1 MPTDIETRRL
11 NDHTNVSAANYD
23 EELILDS
30 STYGTR
36 NITIENLTNQILGDN
51 NISAIGDGTPTGAIV
66 ELDEK
71 ATRTD
76 DKMGNTSIAGYADGT
91 VTGILAN
98 FATVDVLI
106 PANGWSNVAPYT
118 NTTRVNGVTALDKII
133 CIGYVPSD
141 TPSQNILISHAASKV
156 DYGVTGENTITWYA
170 LELKP
175 DIDFRL
181 TIMKGY

>member
-1 MPTDIETRRL
+1 MPVDIETKRL
-11 NDHTNVSAANYD
+11 NDHANVSEANYD

-76 DKMGNTSIAGYADGT
+76 DKMGSTNISGYGDGT

-98 FATVDVLI
+98 FATQEVAV
-106 PANGWSNVAPYT
+106 PANGWSNVAPFS
-118 NTTRVNGVTALDKII
+118 NTVRVNGVTALDKII
-133 CIGYVPSD
+133 CVGYTPSD
-141 TPSQNILISHAASKV
+141 NPSTNVLLSHAASKI
-156 DYGVTGENTITWYA
+156 DYGITGENTITWYA

-175 DIDFRL
+175 DIDVTL
-181 TIMKGY
+181 VIMRGY

>member
-11 NDHTNVSAANYD
+11 NDHTNISEANYD

-36 NITIENLTNQILGDN
+36 NITVQNLTTQILGNN
-51 NISAIGDGTPTGAIV
+51 NISSLGDGTPTGAIL

-71 ATRTD
+71 ATRADT
-76 DKMGNTSIAGYADGT
+76 KMGNTNISSYADGT

-98 FATVDVLI
+98 FATIDVEI
-106 PANGWSNVAPYT
+106 PVSGWSNVAPFT
-118 NTTRVNGVTALDKII
+118 NTVRVNGITALDKII
-133 CIGYVPSD
+133 CLGYVPSD
-141 TPSQNILISHAASKV
+141 TPSENINISQAASRI
-156 DYGVTGENTITWYA
+156 DYGITGENTITWYA

-175 DIDFRL
+175 GMTFSM
-181 TIMKGY
+181 TIMRGY